1 MTKEIAI
8 EEQELL
14 DAVRAN
20 LAEAAKDKDATDK
33 DEDTAVQVK
42 NPLDPEA
49 TEKKEETVAEE
60 KTTDPV
66 IETPVVEAATTE
78 APKLIVIE
86 HLADGSGVQAHS
98 AGGLYP
104 WVIYAQ
110 EKEGGKQ
117 FGVISPMDQEGK
129 LHGTYDQA
137 VTAAQAEKTA
147 HGEKFK
153 ASMAKVEES
162 VVDIKEI
169 LSGND
174 QLSEEFKEKAAII
187 FNTAVKMQVD
197 AISSKL
203 EEQYTNKS
211 AELDAKHEAAAK
223 DLQEK
228 FETQL
233 SEAVAKFE
241 ENLSEKIDGYFG
253 ALSEEWMKENELALE
268 GGIQAELVE
277 SFIGG
282 MRTLF
287 EQHYVDMPEEK
298 RDLLSEANAKAADL
312 EAQLA
317 ARIAEATEAAAK
329 VAALQREKIIS
340 ESAHGMTELD
350 ASRFRTLM
358 EDFEFDT
365 EESFTK
371 KATTVKESFFK
382 TKAALNESKTTKVET
397 PVVAPTQTATIVEEK
412 VIPVIDTPSK
422 TTPMD
427 MYVKAARGA
436 A

>member
-1 MTKEIAI
+1 MPQEIAI
-8 EEQELL
+8 EEKELL
-14 DAVRAN
+14 DAVRAE

-33 DEDTAVQVK
+33 EDNTAVQVK

-49 TEKKEETVAEE
+49 TDKKEETVAEE
-60 KTTDPV
+60 VKTDPV
-66 IETPVVEAATTE
+66 VETTNDS
-78 APKLIVIE
+78 PKLIVVE
-86 HLADGSGVQAHS
+86 HLPDGSGVQAHS

-117 FGVISPMDQEGK
+117 FGVISPMDQDGK
-129 LHGTYDQA
+129 LHGSYDQA
-137 VTAAQAEKTA
+137 VSAAEAEKTA

-153 ASMAKVEES
+153 ASMAPVEES
-162 VVDIKEI
+162 VVDIKDI

-187 FNTAVKMQVD
+187 FNTAVKMQVA
-197 AISSKL
+197 AISTKL
-203 EEQYTNKS
+203 EEQYTNKE
-211 AELDAKHEAAAK
+211 AERAAAHEQLTK
-223 DLQEK
+223 DLQEN
-228 FETQL
+228 FEKQL
-233 SEAVAKFE
+233 SEASAKFE
-241 ENLSEKIDGYFG
+241 ETLSEKIDGYFG

-317 ARIAEATEAAAK
+317 ARIAEATEAASK
-329 VAALQREKIIS
+329 VATLQREKIIT

-365 EESFTK
+365 EESFSK
-371 KATTVKESFFK
+371 KASTVKESFFK
-382 TKAALNESKTTKVET
+382 TKAALNESKTTKVDA
-397 PVVAPTQTATIVEEK
+397 PAPTQTTTIVEEK
-412 VIPVIDTPSK
+412 VIPVIDMPSSK
-422 TTPMD
+422 SPMD
-427 MYVKAARGA
+427 MYVKATRGTA
-436 A
+436 

>member
-1 MTKEIAI
+1 MPNEIAI

-14 DAVRAN
+14 NAVRAS
-20 LAEAAKDKDATDK
+20 LAEAAKDKNDADK
-33 DEDTAVQVK
+33 DDNTAVQVK

-49 TEKKEETVAEE
+49 TDKKEETVAEE
-60 KTTDPV
+60 VKTDPV
-66 IETPVVEAATTE
+66 IQTPTVE
-78 APKLIVIE
+78 APKLIVVE
-86 HLADGSGVQAHS
+86 HLPDGSGVQAHS

-110 EKEGGKQ
+110 ENPEGKQ
-117 FGVISPMDQEGK
+117 FGVISPLDQTGK

-137 VTAAQAEKTA
+137 VSAAEAEKAT
-147 HGEKFK
+147 HGEKYK
-153 ASMAKVEES
+153 ASMAPVEES

-174 QLSEEFKEKAAII
+174 QLSEEFKEKATII
-187 FNTAVKMQVD
+187 FNTAVKMQVA
-197 AISSKL
+197 AIQTKL
-203 EEQYTNKS
+203 EEQFKNKE
-211 AELDAKHEAAAK
+211 AELVTNHEQLSK

-233 SEAVAKFE
+233 SEASAKFE
-241 ENLSEKIDGYFG
+241 ETLSEKIDGYFG

-298 RDLLSEANAKAADL
+298 RDLLSEANAKAAEL

-317 ARIAEATEAAAK
+317 TQVAEATEAK
-329 VAALQREKIIS
+329 SKIAALQREKIIT

-371 KATTVKESFFK
+371 KASTVKESFFK
-382 TKAALNESKTTKVET
+382 TKAALTESKTTKVDA
-397 PVVAPTQTATIVEEK
+397 PVIPTQTTIVEEK
-412 VIPVIDTPSK
+412 VIPVMETQ
-422 TTPMD
+422 TTKPMD
-427 MYVKAARGA
+427 LYVKATRGSA
-436 A
+436 